1 MKRNWETV
9 RELLA
14 KVEACTLPVD
24 TVTLGDFPDDRAA
37 EISYHIALLMEAGL
51 VEGSMLQT
59 IGPEVNDFI
68 AARLSWEGHELIDS
82 IRSDTVWE
90 RTKKRFRDAG
100 VEMSID
106 LVKEAAQ
113 AVAKGLLT

>member
-1 MKRNWETV
+1 MKRNWETI
-9 RELLA
+9 RQLLV
-14 KVEACTLPVD
+14 KVEECTLPAD
-24 TVTLGDFPDDRAA
+24 TVRLGDFPDERAA
-37 EISYHIALLMEAGL
+37 EISYHMALLMEAGL
-51 VEGSMLQT
+51 VEGSMVQT
-59 IGPEVNDFI
+59 IGPEVKDFI
-68 AARLSWEGHELIDS
+68 ATRLSWAGHELIDS

-100 VEMSID
+100 IEMSIE